1 MRKLLK
7 VIWNAFPEIFL
18 NQNNLRDFGNG
29 FFNKHKSLQTN
40 ACLEIAIKTLGKG
53 TKYVQSLQ

>member
-7 VIWNAFPEIFL
+7 VVWNAFPEIFL

-29 FFNKHKSLQTN
+29 FFNKQIPANKCMPRDSNKNARKRYKICSKLQ
-40 ACLEIAIKTLGKG
+40 
-53 TKYVQSLQ
+53 